1 MPAHSGPVS
10 ASSLGATRPQQR
22 PQQRPQPHFDA
33 AFPRAHPLLRLLGSS
48 AGTVLRTVPG
58 MSTSYG
64 LHLTVDA
71 AGTDGFR
78 VRRRDVWPI
87 VGPAG
92 VERPRGH
99 LAVRVGPLLAYC
111 LDGRSVTDLAAAWA
125 QAMASTARLL
135 PPRAAP
141 PQQPVPPGIA
151 APAAETVLEGPQRWH
166 VAVPHVGQPHATVST
181 SWLTV
186 RVHDVAA
193 LTVHTTAWAQAAA
206 LGRSVFQTPPVPF
219 NALLEQAR
227 FRDLAQDLPAERTRE
242 ARPRTR

>member
-1 MPAHSGPVS
+1 V
-10 ASSLGATRPQQR
+10 
-22 PQQRPQPHFDA
+22 
-33 AFPRAHPLLRLLGSS
+33 PR
-48 AGTVLRTVPG
+48 TVLG

-78 VRRRDVWPI
+78 VRRRNGWPI

-99 LAVRVGPLLAYC
+99 LVVRVGPLLAYC

-141 PQQPVPPGIA
+141 PQRPVPPGIA

-186 RVHDVAA
+186 RVHDLAA

-206 LGRSVFQTPPVPF
+206 LGRSVFSTAPVPF
-219 NALLEQAR
+219 NTLLEQAR
-227 FRDLAQDLPAERTRE
+227 FRERTRDLPQPTRV

>member
-1 MPAHSGPVS
+1 M
-10 ASSLGATRPQQR
+10 
-22 PQQRPQPHFDA
+22 
-33 AFPRAHPLLRLLGSS
+33 
-48 AGTVLRTVPG
+48 LRTVPG

-71 AGTDGFR
+71 AGTDSFR
-78 VRRRDVWPI
+78 VRRRDGWPI

-99 LAVRVGPLLAYC
+99 LAVRIGPLLAYC
-111 LDGRSVTDLAAAWA
+111 LDGRSVTDLAGAWA
-125 QAMASTARLL
+125 QAMASSGRLL
-135 PPRAAP
+135 PTRAAV
-141 PQQPVPPGIA
+141 PQRPVPPGIA
-151 APAAETVLEGPQRWH
+151 APAADAVLEGPQRWH

-193 LTVHTTAWAQAAA
+193 LTVHATAWAQAAA
-206 LGRSVFQTPPVPF
+206 LGRSVFSTPPVPF

-227 FRDLAQDLPAERTRE
+227 FRERSQDLPAERTR
-242 ARPRTR
+242 PGRTQTR